1 MACRNEDTVDMGGG
15 IVITKKAYETKRE
28 AGDKTCQTPF
38 KYLGWCREIKDNQ
51 PQVES
56 VEDNQPQSES
66 IEDDDT
72 SSIFDIP
79 DPSDP
84 LKRY

>member
-1 MACRNEDTVDMGGG
+1 MACRNEGTVDMGGG
-15 IVITKKAYETKRE
+15 IVITEKLYETKRE
-28 AGDKTCQTPF
+28 AGDKACQTPL
-38 KYLGWCREIKDNQ
+38 KQLGWCHEVEDIQ
-51 PQVES
+51 PEAES
-56 VEDNQPQSES
+56 VK
-66 IEDDDT
+66 DDDT